1 MNAFGLAPA
10 SIKKMFQ
17 EVGPL
22 IHGEGE
28 SDSLLIIANPSHK
41 SYIHLQ
47 SEWFK
52 VQLVTGDKLSKL
64 QEAYHGHFKRSL
76 IWENLASA
84 YVVSS
89 EPYAGSKKISLQAF
103 SQDVVSRCSLNTF
116 FGEKLLEVAPWF
128 ANE

>member
-52 VQLVTGDKLSKL
+52 VQLLTGDKLSKL
-64 QEAYHGHFKRSL
+64 QEAYHGHLKGLWSGKTSRPPMLFPPNRMQAPKKYL
-76 IWENLASA
+76 CKHSA
-84 YVVSS
+84 
-89 EPYAGSKKISLQAF
+89 KM
-103 SQDVVSRCSLNTF
+103 
-116 FGEKLLEVAPWF
+116 
-128 ANE
+128 

>member
-1 MNAFGLAPA
+1 MVQGPTAYRGQAFKAA
-10 SIKKMFQ
+10 R
-17 EVGPL
+17 
-22 IHGEGE
+22 
-28 SDSLLIIANPSHK
+28 SLPR
-41 SYIHLQ
+41 
-47 SEWFK
+47 
-52 VQLVTGDKLSKL
+52 T
-64 QEAYHGHFKRSL
+64 FKRSL